1 MLIYNKKLFFYSQH
15 GGYKMQN
22 IKKYISTK
30 KVLKE
35 IIDLNIST
43 KKFDLNKIKFA
54 REGIIITHN
63 SVNVKELQ
71 LPEGWRYRC
80 NLNRMEKLNNEN
92 KKIEQ
97 VIEIFTV

>member
-1 MLIYNKKLFFYSQH
+1 
-15 GGYKMQN
+15 MQN
-22 IKKYISTK
+22 VKKYISTK
-30 KVLKE
+30 QVLKE
-35 IIDLNIST
+35 MMKLNIGS
-43 KKFDLNKIKFA
+43 KKFDLDKIKFA

-92 KKIEQ
+92 KKIAQ
-97 VIEIFTV
+97 VIEIWTI

>member
-1 MLIYNKKLFFYSQH
+1 
-15 GGYKMQN
+15 MQN
-22 IKKYISTK
+22 VKKYISTK
-30 KVLKE
+30 QVLKE
-35 IIDLNIST
+35 MMKLNIGS
-43 KKFDLNKIKFA
+43 KKFDLDKIKFA

-97 VIEIFTV
+97 VIEIWTI

>member
-1 MLIYNKKLFFYSQH
+1 
-15 GGYKMQN
+15 MQN
-22 IKKYISTK
+22 VKKYISTK
-30 KVLKE
+30 QVLKE
-35 IIDLNIST
+35 MMKLNIGS
-43 KKFDLNKIKFA
+43 KKFDLDKIKFA

>member
-1 MLIYNKKLFFYSQH
+1 ME
-15 GGYKMQN
+15 N

-35 IIDLNIST
+35 IIKLNICM

-63 SVNVKELQ
+63 SVNVKELR

-80 NLNRMEKLNNEN
+80 NLKRIEKMNKEN

-97 VIEIFTV
+97 VIEIWTI

>member
-1 MLIYNKKLFFYSQH
+1 
-15 GGYKMQN
+15 MQN
-22 IKKYISTK
+22 VKKYISTK
-30 KVLKE
+30 QVLKE
-35 IIDLNIST
+35 MMKLNIGS
-43 KKFDLNKIKFA
+43 KKFDLDKIKFA

-80 NLNRMEKLNNEN
+80 NLNRMEKINNEN

-97 VIEIFTV
+97 VIEIWTI